1 MPSLQEQARDEAY
14 ASAPIGAEPRSMVE
28 LYATGFDVPLFFL
41 AGVEDDTP
49 VVLEDGTTVTAL
61 ACAFRFTPPGA
72 DKTGPTPAKL
82 GVDNVSGKILPYL
95 KAATGAISVTYR
107 AYLGDD
113 YGTVVDLIEGLKL
126 KRATVAAATVD
137 GELSFEEIA
146 TQAFPRRTYDLD
158 TYGALWN
165 A

>member
-1 MPSLQEQARDEAY
+1 MARGVLRAW
-14 ASAPIGAEPRSMVE
+14 ARLATWPRARSRFW
-28 LYATGFDVPLFFL
+28 AFWSRR
-41 AGVEDDTP
+41 
-49 VVLEDGTTVTAL
+49 AL
-61 ACAFRFTPPGA
+61 
-72 DKTGPTPAKL
+72 
-82 GVDNVSGKILPYL
+82 SS
-95 KAATGAISVTYR
+95 AATGAISVTYR